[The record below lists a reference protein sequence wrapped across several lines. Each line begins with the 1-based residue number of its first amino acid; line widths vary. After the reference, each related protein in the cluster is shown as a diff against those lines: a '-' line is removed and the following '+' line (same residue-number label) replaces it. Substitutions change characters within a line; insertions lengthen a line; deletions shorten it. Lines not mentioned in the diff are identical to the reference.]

1 MGHLPSTQTSN
12 ALQAWGKRGTGR
24 AIFANGNQRQI
35 LDNFRQLSTQQSSA
49 GYHAQT
55 LIKAVDSLR
64 GPASPVN
71 SMLKPNHPTRRLLVA
86 GGFEIEYEL
95 NSYYGDCQTD
105 VEIVAI
111 RMVAAEA
118 IEKRHPALW
127 QIEPN
132 NRGSFTFPKKTSPQ
146 LSPSKMQAG
155 SAASPVKVGIN
166 GQNAR
171 AKNALWIMANHI
183 SRGDQTKLS
192 VLQQSGFQLLYV
204 PPESNA
210 WIAGWRTLNSL
221 GNQGSEQQQKA
232 ARILA
237 QHMLEAHQQG
247 LHVEWTSHGEGAWVL
262 IEAMELLGRRQLDL
276 QQRQKIFLSDH
287 SRSSFSADRVRRKL
301 NMDIREGKWH
311 NAAPGLAQTIGGE
324 QLGLAPLFSAGND
337 LLHHTA
343 PGEYLGKSVNLAW
356 QTGDY
361 LIKKWGFAG
370 MAAGL
375 AATTGGSAAL
385 AAAVVKA
392 LHNLAPTVVASLP
405 GARNHYFKSTGDQL
419 QQLINKPNKS

>member
-1 MGHLPSTQTSN
+1 MGQLPAAQTSN
-12 ALQAWGKRGTGR
+12 TLQAWGKRDSGR
-24 AIFANGNQRQI
+24 AIFANGSQRQI

-49 GYHAQT
+49 GYHAQA

-64 GPASPVN
+64 GAASPVN

-111 RMVAAEA
+111 RMVVGDA
-118 IEKRHPALW
+118 KGRNRTALW
-127 QIEPN
+127 QIAPN
-132 NRGSFTFPKKTSPQ
+132 EQGPFTFPTKPSPQ
-146 LSPSKMQAG
+146 LKPTATQSG
-155 SAASPVKVGIN
+155 SASAPIKVGIN
-166 GQNAR
+166 G
-171 AKNALWIMANHI
+171 HI
-183 SRGDQTKLS
+183 GEAEKSVAILAEHIGRGDKAKLTA
-192 VLQQSGFQLLYV
+192 LRKSGFQFLYI

-210 WIAGWRTLNSL
+210 WISGWRTLKSL

-247 LHVEWTSHGEGAWVL
+247 LHVEWTSQGEGAWVL
-262 IEAMELLGRRQLDL
+262 IEAMELLGPRQIDL

-287 SRSSFSADRVRRKL
+287 TRNRFTADRARRKL
-301 NMDIREGKWH
+301 NMDTQDDKWH
-311 NAAPGLAQTIGGE
+311 NAAPGLKQTIGGE
-324 QLGLAPLFSAGND
+324 QLGLAPLLSVGSD
-337 LLHHTA
+337 LLYHT
-343 PGEYLGKSVNLAW
+343 PREERLGKSVSLAW

-361 LIKKWGFAG
+361 LIKKWGMTG

-375 AATTGGSAAL
+375 AASTGGSAAL

-392 LHNLAPTVVASLP
+392 LHKLTPTVVASLP
-405 GARNHYFKSTGDQL
+405 GACNHYFKSTGDQL
-419 QQLINKPNKS
+419 QQLINKSNKP

>member
-1 MGHLPSTQTSN
+1 MGHMPSTQTSN

-105 VEIVAI
+105 VEIVSI
-111 RMVAAEA
+111 RMVAADA
-118 IEKRHPALW
+118 SEKRHPALW
-127 QIEPN
+127 QIAPN
-132 NRGSFTFPKKTSPQ
+132 NRGRFTFPKKSSPQ
-146 LSPSKMQAG
+146 LKPSKTQPG
-155 SAASPVKVGIN
+155 SAGSPVKVGIN

-171 AKNALWIMANHI
+171 AENTARIIANHI
-183 SRGDQTKLS
+183 SRGDQTKISALN
-192 VLQQSGFQLLYV
+192 QSGFQLLYV
-204 PPESNA
+204 PPETSV
-210 WIAGWRTLNSL
+210 WIAGWRTLKSL

-232 ARILA
+232 AHVLA

-247 LHVEWTSHGEGAWVL
+247 LHVEWTSQGEGAWVL
-262 IEAMELLGRRQLDL
+262 IEAMDHLQRRQIDL

-287 SRSSFSADRVRRKL
+287 TRSSFSADRARRKL
-301 NMDIREGKWH
+301 NMDISEDKWH
-311 NAAPGLAQTIGGE
+311 NAAPGLAQTVGGE
-324 QLGLAPLFSAGND
+324 QLGLAPLLSAGND
-337 LLHHTA
+337 LLHHTSS
-343 PGEYLGKSVNLAW
+343 GGRLGKSVNLVW

-361 LIKKWGFAG
+361 LIKKWGLAG

-385 AAAVVKA
+385 AAAAVKA
-392 LHNLAPTVVASLP
+392 LHKLAPTMVASLP

-419 QQLINKPNKS
+419 QQLINKSNKP